1 MGLVVGTL
9 IAKAALD
16 IDEGSFTKLDS
27 AISNAT
33 THLSEMSN
41 EVKIALSASIASVPA
56 AMAAIAGAGLAVAS
70 NFEDA
75 STTLTVLYG
84 DIDIAKEK
92 FQDLSAFAANTPFEF
107 PELLDATVKL
117 KAYGIEAEDYLTIL
131 GDTSA
136 AMGKSLNDT
145 VEMLADAQ
153 TAEFERLKEFGVK
166 AVEITKK
173 NAESLGA
180 SMADVGK
187 TALMYTDQYGKEQ
200 IKVIDRNNKEAI
212 TAALVGVDGI
222 FQQYTGAMEARSKTL
237 TGLLSTLQDNVTM
250 ALADLVGF
258 DMQTMTVQAYS
269 LMGAIESLVKTGISL
284 TNWLTNISETT
295 QTFIVAAGAGIAIIA
310 GLTSGFILLGVAT
323 SAVAAAE
330 VALGVSLS
338 AVLWPVTA
346 IVAGV
351 ALLAA
356 GLYDLN
362 EKTGL
367 VTYSWNLL
375 KDTFTIVSSEILRA
389 ASILKTGVG
398 EVIDWIKEQISS
410 LVPANLVTSV
420 TGAVD
425 GIVGQFERLGINIH
439 AKAETIRGDGQTVEA
454 TASGM
459 STAMSSSATSMQGS
473 GSLMGSVF
481 NVVGNDANTMQSVV
495 SASGSQMQSSFSQ
508 TGATATGMGSAIVNS
523 GNQMQSSFSQT
534 GATATG
540 MNTLVTSAGSGMVT
554 SMNSVGA
561 ASTDMS
567 GTVSAAKTGVEALT
581 YSVQIATNA
590 NSSYAASFKDIS
602 NMASEAASAAVSAS
616 SKIGAALKTSESQVG
631 NVEALA
637 GKWNT
642 TAKLGKTSSGGSGTG
657 ESNVKVIAAKTTTT
671 TTNNNSTTINV
682 NTTKSTSNVVSDAKR
697 SVGK

>member
-153 TAEFERLKEFGVK
+153 MGEFERLKEFGVK

-187 TALMYTDQYGKEQ
+187 TALMYTDQYGKQQ

-222 FQQYTGAMEARSKTL
+222 FQTYTGAMEARSKTL
-237 TGLLSTLQDNVTM
+237 TGLLSTLTDNVTM

-330 VALGVSLS
+330 VALGVGLS

-410 LVPANLVTSV
+410 LIPANLVTSV
-420 TGAVD
+420 TGAID

-481 NVVGNDANTMQSVV
+481 NVVGYDANTMQSEV

-508 TGATATGMGSAIVNS
+508 TGTTANGMGSAIVNS

-602 NMASEAASAAVSAS
+602 GMASEAASAAVSAS
-616 SKIGAALKTSESQVG
+616 SKIGAALKTSAAQVG

-671 TTNNNSTTINV
+671 TTNNNSTTVNV

>member
-33 THLSEMSN
+33 TNLSKLSN
-41 EVKIALSASIASVPA
+41 EAQIALSASIASVPA

-136 AMGKSLNDT
+136 AMGKSINDT

-153 TAEFERLKEFGVK
+153 MGEFERLKEYGVK

-173 NAESLGA
+173 NAESLGV
-180 SMADVGK
+180 SMAEAGK
-187 TALMYTDQYGKEQ
+187 TALMYTDQYGAQ
-200 IKVIDRNNKEAI
+200 QVKVIERNNQEAI
-212 TAALVGVDGI
+212 TAALVGVEGI
-222 FQQYTGAMEARSKTL
+222 FQQYTGAMEAQSKTL
-237 TGLLSTLQDNVTM
+237 SGLLSTLTDNVTM

-258 DMQTMTVQAYS
+258 DMQTMTVQAWS
-269 LMGAIESLVKTGISL
+269 LMGAIESLVKAGIGL
-284 TNWLTNISETT
+284 TNWLTDISETT

-330 VALGVSLS
+330 VALGVGLS

-410 LVPANLVTSV
+410 LMPANLVTSV
-420 TGAVD
+420 TGAID
-425 GIVGQFERLGINIH
+425 GIIGQFERLGINIH
-439 AKAETIRGDGQTVEA
+439 AKAETIREDGQTVEA

-481 NVVGNDANTMQSVV
+481 NVVGSDANTMQSVV

-508 TGATATGMGSAIVNS
+508 TGTTATGMGSAIVNS

-616 SKIGAALKTSESQVG
+616 SKIGAALKTSADQVG

-657 ESNVKVIAAKTTTT
+657 ESNVKVIPAKTTTT

-682 NTTKSTSNVVSDAKR
+682 NTTKSTANVVSDAKR

>member
-153 TAEFERLKEFGVK
+153 MGEFERLKEFGVK

-180 SMADVGK
+180 SMADAGK
-187 TALMYTDQYGKEQ
+187 TALMYTDQYGKQQ
-200 IKVIDRNNKEAI
+200 IKVIDRNNQEAI

-481 NVVGNDANTMQSVV
+481 NAVGYDANTMQSVV

-508 TGATATGMGSAIVNS
+508 TGTTANGMGSAIVNS

-540 MNTLVTSAGSGMVT
+540 MSTLVTSAGSGMVT

-602 NMASEAASAAVSAS
+602 SMASEAASAAVSAS

-657 ESNVKVIAAKTTTT
+657 ESNVKVIPAKTTTT

-682 NTTKSTSNVVSDAKR
+682 NTTKSTANVVSDAKR

>member
-153 TAEFERLKEFGVK
+153 MGEFERLKEFGVK

-508 TGATATGMGSAIVNS
+508 TGTTANGMGSAIVNS

-540 MNTLVTSAGSGMVT
+540 MSTLVTSAGSGMVT

-602 NMASEAASAAVSAS
+602 SMASEAASAAVSAS

-657 ESNVKVIAAKTTTT
+657 ESNVKVIAAKTTNNT
-671 TTNNNSTTINV
+671 TTNNNTTINV
-682 NTTKSTSNVVSDAKR
+682 KTTKSTSNVVGDAKR

>member
-16 IDEGSFTKLDS
+16 IDGGSFTKLDS

-33 THLSEMSN
+33 THLSKMSN
-41 EVKIALSASIASVPA
+41 EAKIALSASIASVPA

-92 FQDLSAFAANTPFEF
+92 FQNLSAFAANTPFEF

-153 TAEFERLKEFGVK
+153 TGEFERLKEFGVK

-187 TALMYTDQYGKEQ
+187 TALMYTDQYGKQQ

-222 FQQYTGAMEARSKTL
+222 FQKYTGAMEARSKTL
-237 TGLLSTLQDNVTM
+237 SGLLSTLKDNVTM

-258 DMQTMTVQAYS
+258 DMETMTVQAGS
-269 LMGAIESLVKTGISL
+269 LMGAIESLVKAGIGL
-284 TNWLTNISETT
+284 TNWLTGISEPA
-295 QTFIVAAGAGIAIIA
+295 QTFITVAGAGIAITA
-310 GLTSGFILLGVAT
+310 GLASGYILLGVAA
-323 SAVAAAE
+323 SAAAAAQT
-330 VALGVSLS
+330 VLHFSLS
-338 AVLWPVTA
+338 AVLLPVTG
-346 IVAGV
+346 IIAGL

-356 GLYDLN
+356 GLYYLD
-362 EKTGL
+362 EKTGV

-375 KDTFTIVSSEILRA
+375 KDIFTIVSSEILRA

-398 EVIDWIKEQISS
+398 EVIDWIKEKIMS
-410 LVPANLVTSV
+410 LIPENLVSGVTS
-420 TGAVD
+420 AID
-425 GIVGQFERLGINIH
+425 GIVGQFERLGINVH
-439 AKAETIRGDGQTVEA
+439 EKAENIRNDGETVKTTADGMGTSFGNAATNVQGSSTI
-454 TASGM
+454 
-459 STAMSSSATSMQGS
+459 MSSA
-473 GSLMGSVF
+473 F
-481 NVVGNDANTMQSVV
+481 NVVGFDANQMSSIVSGAGTNMQ
-495 SASGSQMQSSFSQ
+495 GSFSQ
-508 TGATATGMGSAIVNS
+508 TGTSATGM
-523 GNQMQSSFSQT
+523 SS
-534 GATATG
+534 
-540 MNTLVTSAGSGMVT
+540 LVTSAGGNMVT
-554 SMNSVGA
+554 SMNNVGSSA
-561 ASTDMS
+561 TQMS
-567 GTVSAAKTGVEALT
+567 SDVSAAKTGVEALT
-581 YSVQIATNA
+581 TSVNIASGA
-590 NSSYAASFKDIS
+590 NRSYAASFKDIS
-602 NMASEAASAAVSAS
+602 KLSSEAASAAVSAS
-616 SKIGAALKTSESQVG
+616 SKIGAALKTSAGQVG
-631 NVEALA
+631 NVAALA

>member
-16 IDEGSFTKLDS
+16 IDGGSFTKLDS

-33 THLSEMSN
+33 THLSKMSN
-41 EVKIALSASIASVPA
+41 EAKIALSASIASVPA

-92 FQDLSAFAANTPFEF
+92 FQNLSAFAANTPFEF
-107 PELLDATVKL
+107 PELLDATVQL

-153 TAEFERLKEFGVK
+153 TGEFERLKEFGVK

-187 TALMYTDQYGKEQ
+187 TALMYTDQYGKQQ
-200 IKVIDRNNKEAI
+200 ITVIDRNNKEAI

-222 FQQYTGAMEARSKTL
+222 FQKYTGAMEARSKTL
-237 TGLLSTLQDNVTM
+237 SGLLSTLKDNVTM

-258 DMQTMTVQAYS
+258 DMQTMTVQAGS

-330 VALGVSLS
+330 VALGVGLS

-356 GLYDLN
+356 GLYYLN

-375 KDTFTIVSSEILRA
+375 KDIFTIVSSEILRA

-398 EVIDWIKEQISS
+398 EVIDWIKEKISS
-410 LVPANLVTSV
+410 LIPANLVTSV
-420 TGAVD
+420 TGAID
-425 GIVGQFERLGINIH
+425 GIVGLFERLGINIH

-481 NVVGNDANTMQSVV
+481 NVVGYDANTMQSVV

-508 TGATATGMGSAIVNS
+508 TGTTANGMGSAIVNS

-602 NMASEAASAAVSAS
+602 GIASEAASAAVSAS
-616 SKIGAALKTSESQVG
+616 SKIGAALKTSAAQVG
-631 NVEALA
+631 NVAALA

-642 TAKLGKTSSGGSGTG
+642 TAKLGRTSSGGSGTG

>member
-16 IDEGSFTKLDS
+16 IDGGSFTKLDS

-33 THLSEMSN
+33 THLSKMSN
-41 EVKIALSASIASVPA
+41 EAKIALSASIASVPA

-92 FQDLSAFAANTPFEF
+92 FQNLSAFAANTPFEF

-117 KAYGIEAEDYLTIL
+117 KAYGIEAENYLTIL

-153 TAEFERLKEFGVK
+153 TGEFERLKEFGVK

-187 TALMYTDQYGKEQ
+187 TALMYTDQYGKQQ

-222 FQQYTGAMEARSKTL
+222 FQKYTGAMEARSKTL
-237 TGLLSTLQDNVTM
+237 SGLLSTLKDNVTM

-258 DMQTMTVQAYS
+258 DMQTMTVQAGS

-330 VALGVSLS
+330 VALGVGLS

-356 GLYDLN
+356 GLYYLN

-375 KDTFTIVSSEILRA
+375 KDIFTIVSSEILRA

-398 EVIDWIKEQISS
+398 EVIDWIKEKISS
-410 LVPANLVTSV
+410 LIPANLVTSV
-420 TGAVD
+420 TGAID
-425 GIVGQFERLGINIH
+425 GIVGQFERLGINVH
-439 AKAETIRGDGQTVEA
+439 EKAENIRNDGETVKTTADGMGTSFGNAATNVQGSSTI
-454 TASGM
+454 
-459 STAMSSSATSMQGS
+459 MSSA
-473 GSLMGSVF
+473 F
-481 NVVGNDANTMQSVV
+481 NVVGFDANEMSSIVSGAGTNMQ
-495 SASGSQMQSSFSQ
+495 GSFSQ
-508 TGATATGMGSAIVNS
+508 TGTSATGMSSLVTTAGTNMQGS
-523 GNQMQSSFSQT
+523 FFQT
-534 GATATG
+534 GTSATG
-540 MNTLVTSAGSGMVT
+540 MSSLVTTAGGNMVT
-554 SMNSVGA
+554 SMNNVGSSA
-561 ASTDMS
+561 TQMS
-567 GTVSAAKTGVEALT
+567 SDVSAAKTGVEDLT
-581 YSVQIATNA
+581 TSVNIASGA
-590 NSSYAASFKDIS
+590 NRSYAASFKDIS
-602 NMASEAASAAVSAS
+602 KLSSEAASAAVSAS
-616 SKIGAALKTSESQVG
+616 SKIGAALKTSAGQVG
-631 NVEALA
+631 NVASLA
-637 GKWNT
+637 GKWDT
-642 TAKLGKTSSGGSGTG
+642 RTKIGKTSSGGSGTG

>member
-9 IAKAALD
+9 VAKAALD
-16 IDEGSFTKLDS
+16 IDGGSFDKLDS
-27 AISNAT
+27 AITNAT
-33 THLSEMSN
+33 THLSQMSN
-41 EVKIALSASIASVPA
+41 ETKLALSASIATVPA
-56 AMAAIAGAGLAVAS
+56 AIAAIAGAGLAVAS

-84 DIDIAKEK
+84 DIDTAKEK
-92 FQDLSAFAANTPFEF
+92 FQNLSAFAANTPFEF

-117 KAYGIEAEDYLTIL
+117 KAYGIEAADYLTIL

-153 TAEFERLKEFGVK
+153 TGEFERLKEYGVK

-173 NAESLGA
+173 NAESLGV
-180 SMADVGK
+180 SMAEAGK
-187 TALMYTDQYGKEQ
+187 TALMYTDQYGQ
-200 IKVIDRNNKEAI
+200 QQVKVIDRNNKESI
-212 TAALVGVDGI
+212 NAALVGVDGI
-222 FQQYTGAMEARSKTL
+222 FQKYTGAMEARSKTL
-237 TGLLSTLQDNVTM
+237 AGLLSTLKDNVTM

-258 DMQTMTVQAYS
+258 DMQTMTVQAGS
-269 LMGAIESLVKTGISL
+269 LMGAIESLVKAGIGL
-284 TNWLTNISETT
+284 TNWLSNISETT

-330 VALGVSLS
+330 LALGVGLS
-338 AVLWPVTA
+338 TVLLPVTA

-356 GLYDLN
+356 GLYYLN

-375 KDTFTIVSSEILRA
+375 KDIFTIVSSEILRA
-389 ASILKTGVG
+389 ASILKSGVG
-398 EVIDWIKEQISS
+398 EVVDWIKEKISS
-410 LVPANLVTSV
+410 LIPANLVTSV
-420 TGAVD
+420 TGAID

-439 AKAETIRGDGQTVEA
+439 AKAETIRGDGQTVETAA
-454 TASGM
+454 TGM
-459 STAMSSSATSMQGS
+459 GTAMSNSAIGMQGS
-473 GSLMGSVF
+473 GTLMGSVF
-481 NVVGNDANTMQSVV
+481 NMVGYDANSMQSAVTN
-495 SASGSQMQSSFSQ
+495 SGTQMQGSFIQ
-508 TGATATGMGSAIVNS
+508 TGSSATGMGSAVTNS
-523 GNQMQSSFSQT
+523 GTQMQGSFIQT
-534 GATATG
+534 GSTATG
-540 MNTLVTSAGSGMVT
+540 MSSLVTSAGAGMVT

-567 GTVSAAKTGVEALT
+567 GTVSSAKSGVEALT

-590 NSSYAASFKDIS
+590 NGSYAASFKDIS
-602 NMASEAASAAVSAS
+602 SMASDAASAAVSAS
-616 SKIGAALKTSESQVG
+616 SKIGAALKTSAGQVG
-631 NVEALA
+631 NVAALA

-642 TAKLGKTSSGGSGTG
+642 TAKLGKTSRGGSGTG
-657 ESNVKVIAAKTTTT
+657 ESNVKVISAKTTTT
-671 TTNNNSTTINV
+671 TTNNTSNTINI
-682 NTTKSTSNVVSDAKR
+682 NTTKSSSNVVSDAKR

>member
-1 MGLVVGTL
+1 MGLVIGTL
-9 IAKAALD
+9 VAKAALD
-16 IDEGSFTKLDS
+16 IDGGSFSKLDS
-27 AISNAT
+27 AITNST
-33 THLSEMSN
+33 THLSKMSS
-41 EVKIALSASIASVPA
+41 EAKLALSASIASVPA

-92 FQDLSAFAANTPFEF
+92 FQNLSAFAASTPFEF

-153 TAEFERLKEFGVK
+153 TGEFERLKEFGVK

-187 TALMYTDQYGKEQ
+187 TALMYTDQYGKQQ

-222 FQQYTGAMEARSKTL
+222 FQKYTGAMEARSKTL
-237 TGLLSTLQDNVTM
+237 SGLLSTLKDNVTM

-258 DMQTMTVQAYS
+258 DMQTMTVQAGS
-269 LMGAIESLVKTGISL
+269 LMGAIESLVKAGIGL

-330 VALGVSLS
+330 VALGVGLS

-356 GLYDLN
+356 GLYYLN

-375 KDTFTIVSSEILRA
+375 KDIFTIVSSEILRA
-389 ASILKTGVG
+389 ANILKTGVG
-398 EVIDWIKEQISS
+398 EVVDWIKEKISS
-410 LVPANLVTSV
+410 LIPANLVTSV
-420 TGAVD
+420 SGAID

-439 AKAETIRGDGQTVEA
+439 AKAETIRGDGQTVEN
-454 TASGM
+454 TAVGM
-459 STAMSSSATSMQGS
+459 STSMSNSATSMVGS
-473 GSLMGSVF
+473 GNMMGSVF
-481 NVVGNDANTMQSVV
+481 NVVGYDANAMGSMVTS
-495 SASGSQMQSSFSQ
+495 SGSQMQGSFAQ
-508 TGATATGMGSAIVNS
+508 TGTSATGMGSAIVNS
-523 GNQMQSSFSQT
+523 GSQMQGSFAQT
-534 GATATG
+534 GSSATG
-540 MNTLVTSAGSGMVT
+540 MNTLVASAGSGMVQ
-554 SMNSVGA
+554 SMNSVGS

-567 GTVSAAKTGVEALT
+567 GTVAAAKSGVEALS
-581 YSVQIATNA
+581 YSIQMATNT

-602 NMASEAASAAVSAS
+602 GMASEAASAAVSAS
-616 SKIGAALKTSESQVG
+616 AKIGAALKTSADQVG
-631 NVEALA
+631 NVASLA

-642 TAKLGKTSSGGSGTG
+642 RAKLGTTSSGGTGTG
-657 ESNVKVIAAKTTTT
+657 EGNVKIIAAKTTNNT
-671 TTNNNSTTINV
+671 TTNNNTTINV
-682 NTTKSTSNVVSDAKR
+682 KTTKSTSNVVGDAKR